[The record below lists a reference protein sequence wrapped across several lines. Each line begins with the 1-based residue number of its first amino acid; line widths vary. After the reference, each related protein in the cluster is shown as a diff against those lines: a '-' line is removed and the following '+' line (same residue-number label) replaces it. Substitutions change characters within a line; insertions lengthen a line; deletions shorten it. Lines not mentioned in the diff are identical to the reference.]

1 MGFIKN
7 IVGLFMGTT
16 KITITQKHNNV
27 QGVITS
33 GDIVGGE
40 IVTTHEVTHNSP
52 YGRNQITVVGRRI
65 FANGKLIETI
75 PDDERTVSIKLEGDL
90 CDLECTEV
98 NMVGNVHGDV
108 NSTGANITGDVGGNV
123 DATSVKCGNVAG
135 SVDGTTINCGSVGGD
150 VDGTTVNVQGT
161 VEGYVDGNTVICGNA
176 NGAITADSVTFKR

>member
-1 MGFIKN
+1 MGIIKN
-7 IVGLFMGTT
+7 ILGLFMGTT

-108 NSTGANITGDVGGNV
+108 NSTGANITGNV